1 MLTKKGFESR
11 ISNILDATD
20 RDENVAAI
28 LEELVNER
36 GEVDGVI
43 RSYAKTYPEE
53 DEIFDFERGDSDLWK
68 TKYEDL
74 KDKYNRRFFRNDE
87 SGQTTAIVDTSSAT
101 ATSNGEEKADS
112 KVEEKVQKEIDDLF
126 VKEENNAE
134 TR

>member
-1 MLTKKGFESR
+1 MLTRKGFEAR
-11 ISNILDATD
+11 ISNILDVTN
-20 RDENVAAI
+20 RDENVATI

-43 RSYAKTYPEE
+43 RSYAKEYPEE

-87 SGQTTAIVDTSSAT
+87 SGQTTAIADTSSAT
-101 ATSNGEEKADS
+101 ATSIGEEKTDS
-112 KVEEKVQKEIDDLF
+112 KIEEKEQKEIDDLF
-126 VKEENNAE
+126 KEEK
-134 TR
+134 